1 MSADDLL
8 TAADVARLTTLGES
22 TLSDLRARGEGPAW
36 VRLCR
41 RVAYRREDV
50 EAWLA
55 QQTRD
60 GAA

>member
-1 MSADDLL
+1 MSELL
-8 TAADVARLTTLGES
+8 TPAEVARITTLAES
-22 TLSDLRARGEGPAW
+22 TLGDWRKRGEGPRY
-36 VRLCR
+36 VRLGCR

>member
-1 MSADDLL
+1 MTDELL
-8 TAADVARLTTLGES
+8 TEAEVARITTLGQS
-22 TLSDLRARGEGPAW
+22 TLGDLRTRGDGPKW
-36 VRLCR
+36 VRLSRR